1 MNRNLFDFAPSAWL
15 PTQDKAVLEY
25 CRNIKREEME
35 FTNANVEEAAAIIGE
50 YDIVPEAVAKQ
61 AVPHCSIVYIDGE
74 EMQTLMSGY
83 LQVLF
88 NQNPKAVGGA
98 VPADDFYFQR

>member
-1 MNRNLFDFAPSAWL
+1 VVVARTEFIENNPEAVSAFL
-15 PTQDKAVLEY
+15 DAYKASV
-25 CRNIKREEME
+25 E

-50 YDIVPEAVAKQ
+50 YDIVPEAVAKK

-74 EMQTLMSGY
+74 EMKTAMSGY

-88 NQNPKAVGGA
+88 DQNPKAVGGA